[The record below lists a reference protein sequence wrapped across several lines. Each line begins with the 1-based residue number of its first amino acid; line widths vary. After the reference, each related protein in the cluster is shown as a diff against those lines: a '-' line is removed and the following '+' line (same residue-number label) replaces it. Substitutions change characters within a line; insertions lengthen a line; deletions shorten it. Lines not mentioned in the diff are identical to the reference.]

1 MTKDE
6 LINYW
11 INSSDDNYS
20 SMLNIFNT
28 GEYMW
33 SLFIGHLVIEKLLKA
48 YYVKNVDN
56 EIPRTHDLLKIA
68 MLANISLSESQQDIL
83 QKITLFNIESRY
95 EEHKKDFYKKCTR
108 EFAEKNIEMIKELR
122 TWLKE
127 KIKA

>member
-1 MTKDE
+1 MTNQE

-11 INSSDDNYS
+11 INSSDDNYN

-48 YYVKNVDN
+48 YYVKNVNN
-56 EIPRTHDLLKIA
+56 EIPRTHNLIKIA
-68 MLANISLSESQQDIL
+68 LLANMTLSEELKDVL
-83 QKITLFNIESRY
+83 RNITLFNIESRY
-95 EEHKKDFYKKCTR
+95 EEQKRDFYKKCTK
-108 EFAEKNIEMIKELR
+108 EFAEKNIEIIKELR